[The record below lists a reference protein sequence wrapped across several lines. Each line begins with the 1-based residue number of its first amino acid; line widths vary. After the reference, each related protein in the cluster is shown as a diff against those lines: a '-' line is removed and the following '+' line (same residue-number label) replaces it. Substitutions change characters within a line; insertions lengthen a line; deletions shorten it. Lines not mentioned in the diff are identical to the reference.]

1 MKSGTS
7 QYHGSFYE
15 YFVNEQLNAGYA
27 YTGNSDL
34 GGGLVGGGNVRPRNR
49 RNDFGG
55 TAGGPIPFLTKG
67 NKKTFFF
74 FSIERFKEAT
84 SLNFTDTVPTVAF
97 RNGDFSSILG
107 GPITVAGQPV
117 LDAKGRP
124 ILANQIYDPQTR
136 GTINGNGFADPF
148 QNNQILPGRITAFAK
163 AVMALIPAPQNGNL
177 TNNYTGTN
185 LSNRVTGIPSIKID
199 HSLNEKNKFSFYW
212 SKTGTESLY
221 SFPNGNADGLP
232 DQISQARG
240 TFIDSDTWRLNYD
253 RIVTTSLLFHVG
265 AGYSHIKFVDDS
277 PDVVNLPGFDC
288 TKISLTGCQVAYNF
302 PTMTGILATT
312 GSQTTL
318 GGMQQ
323 MGNAL
328 VHTHTN
334 TERPAF
340 NANATWIHG
349 KHNVK
354 VGSEVWYQG
363 NITAPPSGVQLSFG
377 TNATAQPFS
386 PLSGLGGQTMGF
398 GMASFLLADPN
409 TIQQVA
415 PTDTRMGKSQWAL
428 FVQDS
433 WKATRKLTMDYGL
446 RWDYATVPH
455 EEYGRSAM
463 IGVNTLNPAVG
474 VNGAPIF
481 EQTCHCS
488 FLNPYKDAF
497 GPRIGF
503 AFQASPKTVIRGGW
517 GFIYANA
524 PDIGVTT
531 SASQTNTPA
540 GLNAFVDTTAAGA
553 VPQPVWPN
561 FDPGQTPLPGQA
573 TGFTGLNLLDRN
585 AARPA
590 RQNTYSI
597 GVQREITR
605 DFVLEASY
613 VANRGVWWPGATNTN
628 LSDFNRVSPAKYA
641 SVGLDP
647 YNKPADNL
655 LLSQPISSAAV
666 KAAIPNLPLPYAGYS
681 TGNTLINALKPLPQF
696 SNVTGASNPAT
707 GQTWYDSLQVKGTKR
722 MSHGLQVNVSY
733 TFSKALVNN
742 RPNFYAPT
750 SSLKTIQSTDQPQ
763 ILAMNILY
771 QTPKYFSNGFATAL
785 TKDWTFGSFLQYASG
800 APLTP
805 PTSLNPNNLYN
816 VEAARTGQ
824 PLYLQDLNCH
834 CINPQQQQVLN
845 PAAWTSLAPGTAAP
859 SNGLFYTDFRKQRRP
874 SESFNFGRNFKL
886 GRDDRPVTLSVRAEF
901 ANIFNR
907 TYMADPSTT
916 LSAPVTKN
924 LAGQLT
930 GGFGVIPAVFIKGT
944 TPSSSSQLPR
954 TGTIVARI
962 NF

>member
-1 MKSGTS
+1 
-7 QYHGSFYE
+7 
-15 YFVNEQLNAGYA
+15 
-27 YTGNSDL
+27 
-34 GGGLVGGGNVRPRNR
+34 
-49 RNDFGG
+49 
-55 TAGGPIPFLTKG
+55 
-67 NKKTFFF
+67 
-74 FSIERFKEAT
+74 
-84 SLNFTDTVPTVAF
+84 
-97 RNGDFSSILG
+97 
-107 GPITVAGQPV
+107 
-117 LDAKGRP
+117 
-124 ILANQIYDPQTR
+124 
-136 GTINGNGFADPF
+136 
-148 QNNQILPGRITAFAK
+148 
-163 AVMALIPAPQNGNL
+163 
-177 TNNYTGTN
+177 
-185 LSNRVTGIPSIKID
+185 
-199 HSLNEKNKFSFYW
+199 
-212 SKTGTESLY
+212 
-221 SFPNGNADGLP
+221 
-232 DQISQARG
+232 
-240 TFIDSDTWRLNYD
+240 
-253 RIVTTSLLFHVG
+253 
-265 AGYSHIKFVDDS
+265 
-277 PDVVNLPGFDC
+277 
-288 TKISLTGCQVAYNF
+288 
-302 PTMTGILATT
+302 
-312 GSQTTL
+312 
-318 GGMQQ
+318 MQQ

-377 TNATAQPFS
+377 VNATAQPFV
-386 PLSGLGGQTMGF
+386 PLAGLGGAAVGF

-455 EEYGRSAM
+455 ENYGRSAM

-488 FLNPYKDAF
+488 FLNSYKDAF

-503 AFQASPKTVIRGGW
+503 AYQASTKTVIRGGW

-524 PDIGVTT
+524 PDIAVTT

-540 GLNAFVDTTAAGA
+540 GTNAFVDTTGAGA
-553 VPQPVWPN
+553 VPQPLWPN

-590 RQNTYSI
+590 RQNTFSI
-597 GVQREITR
+597 GVQRELTR

-613 VANRGVWWPGATNTN
+613 VANRGVWWPEISPANNN

-647 YNKPADNL
+647 YNNPADNS
-655 LLSQPISSAAV
+655 LLSQQISSSAV
-666 KAAIPNLPLPYAGYS
+666 KARIPNLPLPYAGYS
-681 TGNTLINALKPLPQF
+681 TGNTLINALKPFAQF
-696 SNVTGASNPAT
+696 SNINGASNPPT
-707 GQTWYDSLQVKGTKR
+707 GQTWYDSLQIKGTKR
-722 MSHGLQVNVSY
+722 MSYGLQVNVSY
-733 TFSKALVNN
+733 TFSKALINN
-742 RPNFYAPT
+742 RPNFYAPA

-771 QTPKYFSNGFATAL
+771 QTPKYFSNGFANAL
-785 TKDWTFGSFLQYASG
+785 TQGWTFSSFLQYASG
-800 APLTP
+800 QPLTAP
-805 PTSLNPNNLYN
+805 ASLNTNNLYS
-816 VEAARTGQ
+816 VEAVRTGQ
-824 PLYLQDLNCH
+824 PLFLKDLNCH
-834 CINPQQQQVLN
+834 CMNPYQEQVLN
-845 PAAWTSLAPGTAAP
+845 PAAWTSLTSGSAAP
-859 SNGLFYTDFRKQRRP
+859 PNGLYYTDFRKQRRP
-874 SESFNFGRNFKL
+874 SESFNFGRIFKL

-907 TYMADPSTT
+907 TYLADPSTT
-916 LSAPVTKN
+916 LSSPLARN
-924 LAGQLT
+924 GAGQLT
-930 GGFGVIPAVFIKGT
+930 GGFGVIPEVFIKGA
-944 TPSSSSQLPR
+944 TPSAASQLPR
-954 TGTIVARI
+954 TGTIVARV